1 MPKFEHTFNLA
12 FIVKTGR
19 KDWLKISAEE
29 IIAALETRLAYVKS
43 HKENTHEICGCS
55 SGMPEEDSL
64 EDLEDFM
71 AEQDITDPAEGRAE
85 YVRFCRS
92 ESGRPFED

>member
-12 FIVKTGR
+12 F
-19 KDWLKISAEE
+19 SAEE

-43 HKENTHEICGCS
+43 HIVKTGRKDWLKIKENTHEICGCS

-64 EDLEDFM
+64 EGLEDFM